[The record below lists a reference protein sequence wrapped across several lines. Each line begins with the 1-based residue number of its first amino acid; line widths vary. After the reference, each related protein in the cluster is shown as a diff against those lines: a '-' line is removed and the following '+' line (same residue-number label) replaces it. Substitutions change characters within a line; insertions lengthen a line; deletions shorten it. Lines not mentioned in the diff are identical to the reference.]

1 MATISA
7 YKAGQ
12 THYTRTNAR
21 VPYVA
26 EWVIDFAKT
35 AVASGDVVEALYL
48 PKGTAVLF
56 AGAQVK
62 EASTAAGA
70 VTVAV
75 GPGTDPD
82 QYVASL
88 NAKAAAGTYGT
99 PAATATDL
107 FFAATA
113 ADTIDITVTGAP
125 EDGKIR
131 VFAVLTTVEEV
142 PAPGIAKVG
151 S

>member
-35 AVASGDVVEALYL
+35 TVASGDVVEALYL

-62 EASTAAGA
+62 EASTATGA
-70 VTVAV
+70 VTVAI

-88 NAKAAAGTYGT
+88 NAKAADGTYGT
-99 PAATATDL
+99 PAATAGDV
-107 FFAATA
+107 FFAAA
-113 ADTIDITVTGAP
+113 ADTIDITVTGDP
-125 EDGKIR
+125 TDGKIR

-142 PAPGIAKVG
+142 PAPGIAQLG